1 MNILI
6 TGGAGFVCSHIADK
20 LNDENHNLIL
30 LDNLLTGNKKN
41 IEHLLDNK
49 NVKFIEHDVQD
60 HIEIAEDLDFI
71 FHFASAASPIAYQ
84 ENPVNTLKAGS
95 IGTINTLGLA
105 KVKKADYLLASTS
118 EIYGDPE
125 FNTYGP
131 RMQLNDGRVVTNFI
145 VQALNSK
152 DITIYGDGSQTRSF
166 SYVEDTVNGIIALM
180 KSDHNDV
187 FNIGN
192 PNEITVNQ
200 LASTIIRLTN
210 SSSQII
216 NKDLPQDDPKQRR
229 PDITKAR
236 NLLEW
241 EPQIELEDGLMK
253 TIEWVNSQ
261 L

>member
-95 IGTINTLGLA
+95 VGTINTLGLA
-105 KVKKADYLLASTS
+105 KAKNADFLLASTS

-125 FNTYGP
+125 ISPQNEEYWGNVNPNGERSMYDEAKRFAEAATATYSRTYNLNTKIVRIFNTYGP

-187 FNIGN
+187 FNLSLIH
-192 PNEITVNQ
+192 I
-200 LASTIIRLTN
+200 
-210 SSSQII
+210 
-216 NKDLPQDDPKQRR
+216 
-229 PDITKAR
+229 
-236 NLLEW
+236 
-241 EPQIELEDGLMK
+241 
-253 TIEWVNSQ
+253 
-261 L
+261 

>member
-95 IGTINTLGLA
+95 VGTINTLG
-105 KVKKADYLLASTS
+105 
-118 EIYGDPE
+118 
-125 FNTYGP
+125 
-131 RMQLNDGRVVTNFI
+131 
-145 VQALNSK
+145 
-152 DITIYGDGSQTRSF
+152 
-166 SYVEDTVNGIIALM
+166 
-180 KSDHNDV
+180 
-187 FNIGN
+187 
-192 PNEITVNQ
+192 
-200 LASTIIRLTN
+200 
-210 SSSQII
+210 
-216 NKDLPQDDPKQRR
+216 
-229 PDITKAR
+229 
-236 NLLEW
+236 
-241 EPQIELEDGLMK
+241 
-253 TIEWVNSQ
+253 
-261 L
+261 